1 MSKSSY
7 LTNEQVFERLVD
19 DLVEMHNETGIDL
32 AYWSTGLEAVR
43 RFYNIDIEVIVKEKK
58 HVRKGF

>member
-7 LTNEQVFERLVD
+7 LTNDELLEQIAT
-19 DLVEMHNETGIDL
+19 DLVNMHNETGIDL

-43 RFYNIDIEVIVKEKK
+43 RFYDIDIEVIVKDKK
-58 HVRKGF
+58 